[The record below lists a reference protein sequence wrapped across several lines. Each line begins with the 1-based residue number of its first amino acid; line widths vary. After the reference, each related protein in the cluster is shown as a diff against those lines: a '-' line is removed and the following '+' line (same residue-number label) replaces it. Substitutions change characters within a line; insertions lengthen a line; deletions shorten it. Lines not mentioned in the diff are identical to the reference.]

1 MVSAPDL
8 LALGL
13 SARCDDGAEP
23 ALDEAA
29 DLRPAPRERV
39 EKAGGGPS
47 MTSSADGGTIALLG
61 VGGPFVAG
69 ASPRSSASVTAS
81 PRWSL
86 AAVSRETASLRTPVC
101 SQSGG
106 AMRMMRAHLEAGRAA
121 ADALVAQELGRVLS
135 ADCERADR
143 QQEKRQPESA

>member
-61 VGGPFVAG
+61 VGGAFVAV
-69 ASPRSSASVTAS
+69 SPRSSASVTAS

-86 AAVSRETASLRTPVC
+86 AAVSRETASVRTPVC